1 MRKSGFMSRKA
12 LSEPTFSLDRNR
24 AFSGILRRPG
34 NIHDIDWNSLLL
46 GKKVPTDQEL
56 ADAGLEAPRNSLES
70 SPGNR
75 TPIFSGGV
83 VHEEIPYGFEIS
95 NRTNMSRHIISSAEL
110 SASYHH
116 SRSSGESSSRR
127 KSGGEV
133 LPIKTLIAQDSSE
146 AEYERK
152 RRSAPSVVAR
162 LMGLETLPQGDKAAK
177 PCSAAKPPKPS
188 RSQQK
193 RSSSSTTS
201 SHHHHQHQQQQQ
213 QQQSSKGES
222 SSGRAE
228 SPLEDVDTI
237 RDFPLPRS
245 SQAIEPEITEEKAKF
260 DKLPFRSHPQEKQLQ
275 EFKKEFMA
283 KLANQRHEAPQA
295 AFDRELEERRRQ
307 LREKVC
313 EAKIALLSGGDDSR
327 RLSSAQEKLIE
338 SKEFQDAIEL
348 LQSNREFFLKFF
360 QEPNSVFNK
369 DPPEPES
376 TSSRRSFHL
385 EDYSRDSRR
394 AREFDES
401 SREGSRKSFHFGDL
415 SRESRKSYLLDD
427 PAKDSTSRKSF
438 HLDELSRESRR
449 LLLHES
455 PRRSFHLD
463 DLSRDSKR
471 SSSHHNNNHHHHHHI
486 EDFAKEIRALEDYSD
501 SHTVG
506 SHRHHQHQ
514 HQHQQQGSSEHSKRK
529 ESSRHKHSAQA
540 SKPQAEDGL
549 LHHKSRL
556 DIVDKEPSLWAVVP
570 DEGRNVSPNNYDSRK
585 GCHSP
590 SRIVVLK
597 PGPGDITLLSP
608 AMAPACSPRS
618 YRIVRDGRGG
628 VFEAREI
635 GRDSMD
641 RGARQQQQQQADWD
655 IHREDSRFAKDRA
668 LEGYRDPRA
677 IAKDIVREAKTSIT
691 REISRDREIGRRDP
705 PRVGD
710 VSLVRSS
717 RSSGKRI
724 SSPKSEIH
732 DAGAFEA
739 VGSFTLAALSRRH
752 VKDEHRSTSPTVP
765 TPSPRI
771 RSQETATTS
780 TSTSSGGA
788 SSQKEWKRR
797 SSSSSSD
804 KHGSAAVYQVE
815 QIEEQLLQQQQKQ
828 QGKGASPAARN
839 PSSQVDINR
848 ASISRPA
855 AFPPSSK
862 SHHRSRGDPFLE
874 SQLHP
879 DDWKGVDVNMYSTLP
894 SSEKILK
901 VEKVESFHSAVSA
914 HGLADEGRDSSP
926 PRTLARNRSVPN
938 AAVVGSKARE
948 VAVRPSGSAVSRAFE
963 VAPERVENSD
973 HFYLK
978 EKRNEA
984 RAAYLLSKK
993 RLGADSSSTSGRALE
1008 APWSPIQSSSANE
1021 ERTVVQDVHTVSCKQ
1036 IEPIGPALDQ
1046 EQHLSLT
1053 ARSSLENAVA
1063 VEDLPRSGVRD
1074 CEQELLAALAQLT
1087 PKAKDNS
1094 EAGQFRKPTGHTLH
1108 DVQVGKQGSKNS
1120 KSWMLATD
1128 TLENGD
1134 GDGASETSV
1143 EKCGQPSPVSV
1154 LDSPFEAEI
1163 PSPVEFKELT
1173 SDLHDLRLRL
1183 RLLKMDESERSS
1195 ALLESLQAKEKL
1207 IFQLNHKGVRH
1218 TENCLESTEGTSTS
1232 SAAVGRDVK
1241 SPLAIKSLALQ
1252 YRLESVSVDG
1262 LPCPDGR
1269 RADLL
1274 YVRNLLVASGFTESS
1289 TMIIARWNSPLYPL
1303 DPCLYDR
1310 LEEYYNDVSHVEK
1323 ESSKIKARGAA
1334 ASAPT
1339 ENMDSTNRK
1348 LLFDVVNEVIHKLL
1362 GPRLS
1367 YRPWVQPSTP
1377 LLRPIPTSRQLLSD
1391 IWTEICACFSP
1402 DGLEEFEALDALMA
1416 RDVSRGG
1423 SWINSREV
1431 AEQIGL
1437 ELERSIFDSLVEE
1450 AVLCLASLNHRPS
1463 SAPPVKAPSST
1474 MYGPQSWRLH

>member
-75 TPIFSGGV
+75 TPIFNGGV

-95 NRTNMSRHIISSAEL
+95 NRTMSRHIINSGEL

-116 SRSSGESSSRR
+116 RSSGESSSRR

-162 LMGLETLPQGDKAAK
+162 LMGLETLPQGDKSAK

-188 RSQQK
+188 RLQQK
-193 RSSSSTTS
+193 RSSSSSTTATAN
-201 SHHHHQHQQQQQ
+201 QQQQH
-213 QQQSSKGES
+213 SSKGES
-222 SSGRAE
+222 SCGRAE
-228 SPLEDVDTI
+228 SPVEDVDTI

-245 SQAIEPEITEEKAKF
+245 SQPIESEITEEKAKF

-283 KLANQRHEAPQA
+283 KLANQRHEPPHA

-376 TSSRRSFHL
+376 TSRRSFHL

-394 AREFDES
+394 SREFDES

-427 PAKDSTSRKSF
+427 PSRESSRKSF

-471 SSSHHNNNHHHHHHI
+471 SSSHHI

-501 SHTVG
+501 SHIVG
-506 SHRHHQHQ
+506 SHH
-514 HQHQQQGSSEHSKRK
+514 HQQQSEHSKRK
-529 ESSRHKHSAQA
+529 ESRHKYFAQA
-540 SKPQAEDGL
+540 SKPVAEDGL
-549 LHHKSRL
+549 LHHKSKL
-556 DIVDKEPSLWAVVP
+556 DIVDKEPSSWAVVP

-585 GCHSP
+585 SCHSP

-635 GRDSMD
+635 IRDSKEK
-641 RGARQQQQQQADWD
+641 GGRQQTDWD
-655 IHREDSRFAKDRA
+655 IHSREDSRFAKDRA

-724 SSPKSEIH
+724 SSPKSEIP
-732 DAGAFEA
+732 DAGAYEA

-752 VKDEHRSTSPTVP
+752 VKEEHRSTSPTVP

-780 TSTSSGGA
+780 TSTSGG

-797 SSSSSSD
+797 SSSSSD
-804 KHGSAAVYQVE
+804 KHSSAAVYQVE
-815 QIEEQLLQQQQKQ
+815 QIEQQ
-828 QGKGASPAARN
+828 QGKGASPAARKT
-839 PSSQVDINR
+839 SSQVDINR
-848 ASISRPA
+848 ASMSRPI

-862 SHHRSRGDPFLE
+862 SQHRSRGDPFLE

-879 DDWKGVDVNMYSTLP
+879 DDWKGVDVNMYNTLP

-901 VEKVESFHSAVSA
+901 VEKVESFHTAA
-914 HGLADEGRDSSP
+914 HVLGDEGRESP

-938 AAVVGSKARE
+938 AAIVGTKARE

-1008 APWSPIQSSSANE
+1008 SPWSPIQSASANE

-1036 IEPIGPALDQ
+1036 IELNGPVDPCSGMQ

-1094 EAGQFRKPTGHTLH
+1094 EGAQFRKPTGHTLH

-1120 KSWMLATD
+1120 KSWMLATE

-1183 RLLKMDESERSS
+1183 RLLKLDESERSS

-1207 IFQLNHKGVRH
+1207 IFQQNHKGVRH
-1218 TENCLESTEGTSTS
+1218 TENCLDSTEGTSTS
-1232 SAAVGRDVK
+1232 SAAVCRDVK
-1241 SPLAIKSLALQ
+1241 SPLAIKSQALQ
-1252 YRLESVSVDG
+1252 YRLEGVSVDG

-1310 LEEYYNDVSHVEK
+1310 LEEYYNDVNPVEK

-1334 ASAPT
+1334 GAAAPT
-1339 ENMDSTNRK
+1339 ENFDSTNRK

-1367 YRPWVQPSTP
+1367 YRPWVQPTTP

-1437 ELERSIFDSLVEE
+1437 ELERTIFDSLVEE
-1450 AVLCLASLNHRPS
+1450 AVHSLASLHLRPTTTT
-1463 SAPPVKAPSST
+1463 PVKAPSI

>member
-127 KSGGEV
+127 KSGGE
-133 LPIKTLIAQDSSE
+133 
-146 AEYERK
+146 
-152 RRSAPSVVAR
+152 
-162 LMGLETLPQGDKAAK
+162 GDKAAK
-177 PCSAAKPPKPS
+177 PCSAAKPPKP
-188 RSQQK
+188 
-193 RSSSSTTS
+193 
-201 SHHHHQHQQQQQ
+201 
-213 QQQSSKGES
+213 
-222 SSGRAE
+222 
-228 SPLEDVDTI
+228 
-237 RDFPLPRS
+237 S

-307 LREKVC
+307 LREK
-313 EAKIALLSGGDDSR
+313 
-327 RLSSAQEKLIE
+327 EKLIE

-348 LQSNREFFLKFF
+348 LQSNREFFLK
-360 QEPNSVFNK
+360 
-369 DPPEPES
+369 
-376 TSSRRSFHL
+376 
-385 EDYSRDSRR
+385 
-394 AREFDES
+394 
-401 SREGSRKSFHFGDL
+401 
-415 SRESRKSYLLDD
+415 KSYLLDD
-427 PAKDSTSRKSF
+427 PAKDSTSR
-438 HLDELSRESRR
+438 
-449 LLLHES
+449 
-455 PRRSFHLD
+455 
-463 DLSRDSKR
+463 
-471 SSSHHNNNHHHHHHI
+471 N
-486 EDFAKEIRALEDYSD
+486 
-501 SHTVG
+501 
-506 SHRHHQHQ
+506 HRHHQHQ

-556 DIVDKEPSLWAVVP
+556 DIVDKEPSL
-570 DEGRNVSPNNYDSRK
+570 
-585 GCHSP
+585 
-590 SRIVVLK
+590 
-597 PGPGDITLLSP
+597 P

-655 IHREDSRFAKDRA
+655 IHREDSR
-668 LEGYRDPRA
+668 
-677 IAKDIVREAKTSIT
+677 
-691 REISRDREIGRRDP
+691 EIGRRDP

-710 VSLVRSS
+710 
-717 RSSGKRI
+717 
-724 SSPKSEIH
+724 
-732 DAGAFEA
+732 
-739 VGSFTLAALSRRH
+739 
-752 VKDEHRSTSPTVP
+752 
-765 TPSPRI
+765 
-771 RSQETATTS
+771 ETATTS

-839 PSSQVDINR
+839 PS
-848 ASISRPA
+848 
-855 AFPPSSK
+855 
-862 SHHRSRGDPFLE
+862 